1 MIPLPS
7 LLFQIQVYLANWAT
21 YGPDFGSNPALSSYN
36 SSGRCSSNSEI
47 LPGQSYCRLSLKH
60 FLLQGVVGAAVEKAG
75 QSQEP
80 GPWITRRQLCKVIM
94 QRLVPGVSYKAVGS
108 ILAGLSV
115 RLSQLTL
122 CNNVRIGLPS
132 ACAELL
138 LYLLSV
144 IPNLSGVTVLSLD
157 AMERFSLTLVSFGAV
172 YD

>member
-1 MIPLPS
+1 
-7 LLFQIQVYLANWAT
+7 
-21 YGPDFGSNPALSSYN
+21 
-36 SSGRCSSNSEI
+36 
-47 LPGQSYCRLSLKH
+47 
-60 FLLQGVVGAAVEKAG
+60 
-75 QSQEP
+75 
-80 GPWITRRQLCKVIM
+80 M

-115 RLSQLTL
+115 RLSQVTL
-122 CNNVRIGLPS
+122 CNNVCVGLPS

-144 IPNLSGVTVLSLD
+144 ILNLSGITVLSLD